1 MVKCAIIYTGEVRTI
16 KKVIDTFRQNV
27 LVDPERHVYAIL
39 QSEDTKVYD
48 SFVKD
53 KLKNHLK
60 FIQWFDKNN
69 TTWSLLSDN
78 LINAMDID
86 ASWKHYLQHGSG
98 SMVEYY
104 QMYLAYLEIE
114 KYEKANNIKYD
125 YIFRIRCDCI
135 VTRLISFAWKNY
147 TLDDVNNICNDITV
161 KHGNI
166 DFNTL
171 ANVFMT
177 SIYDP
182 IRLNVT
188 TNVTNNY
195 LATPLC
201 NNYKGILALLHKE
214 KYLITFRENVMYFAN
229 RDTFRDIYKL
239 GIEYGKFKST
249 HSHWFDSET
258 QLKLRCT
265 NCGIH
270 VFDSGTTKEIK
281 SLYEYDANNYYD
293 NDVLMN
299 QEDVFFFLQRK

>member
-27 LVDPERHVYAIL
+27 LINNDRHVYAIL
-39 QSEDTKVYD
+39 QSDDTTVYD

-69 TTWSLLSDN
+69 TWVQISNN

-86 ASWKHYLQHGSG
+86 ASWKHYIQHGSG

-114 KYEKANNIKYD
+114 KYEKANHMKYD

-135 VTRLISFAWKNY
+135 VTRPISFAWKNY
-147 TLDDVNNICNDITV
+147 TVEDVTTICNDIIV
-161 KHGNI
+161 KHGNVNY
-166 DFNTL
+166 NTL
-171 ANVFMT
+171 ITIFMT

-182 IRLNVT
+182 VRINVT
-188 TNVTNNY
+188 TKITNNY
-195 LATPLC
+195 LATLLPDT
-201 NNYKGILALLHKE
+201 YEGILALLHKE

-229 RDTFRDIYKL
+229 RDTFRGIYKL

-265 NCGIH
+265 NYGIH

-293 NDVLMN
+293 NDGLIK